1 MNDILRIALVLDRFE
16 RNLGGLESWTEGLA
30 RWLAGRGHEVSVV
43 AFRGTSPH
51 PAIRLHTIPYET
63 SPLARAAAVARH
75 ISRLSVDIVH
85 DTGTADCAGI
95 FQPQTGSRLL
105 NTEVDVAAR
114 SLLLRQWSRLSP
126 RFRRWRREMAV
137 LERRQFADPTRLIAV
152 SRMVR
157 DQISQRYHLDPHRI
171 TVIHNGVD
179 TKRFAPERLGPLREG
194 ARRKW
199 SLALAPVFL
208 LVGNNYRLKG
218 VATAIRALARL
229 SRGCPDVQLAVVG
242 ADEVKSYSRLAAR
255 LGVAGQ
261 VRFLGRVE
269 RIDEAYAAADVA
281 LQPTHYDACSLA
293 TLEGLASGL
302 PTITTRTNGA
312 GELIT
317 PGQQGLLLENASDAD
332 ALADA
337 MERLLDPELRRG
349 MAAAARQLSLDHD
362 IESNYARIEAFYRGR
377 LSRPARAAACLGD

>member
-16 RNLGGLESWTEGLA
+16 RDLGGLESWTEGLA

-43 AFRGTSPH
+43 AFGGASPD
-51 PAIRLHTIPYET
+51 PAIRLHIVGHEA
-63 SPLARAAAVARH
+63 SPLARAAAIARQ
-75 ISRLSVDIVH
+75 ILRLPVDIVH
-85 DTGTADCAGI
+85 DTGTADCAQV
-95 FQPQTGSRLL
+95 FQPQTGSRLV
-105 NTEVDVAAR
+105 NTELDVAER
-114 SLLLRQWSRLSP
+114 SLLLRLWSRLSP
-126 RFRRWRREMAV
+126 GFRRWRREMAI

-157 DQISQRYHLDPHRI
+157 DQISQRYHLDARSI
-171 TVIHNGVD
+171 TVIYNGVD
-179 TKRFAPERLGPLREG
+179 TKQFAPDRLAPLRDT

-199 SLALAPVFL
+199 SIAESPVFL

-229 SRGCPDVQLAVVG
+229 RPGRPDLQLAVVG
-242 ADEVKSYSRLAAR
+242 ADDVTSYGRLAAR
-255 LGVAGQ
+255 LGVAEQ

-269 RIDEAYAAADVA
+269 RIEEAYAAADIAV
-281 LQPTHYDACSLA
+281 QPTHYDACSLA

-317 PGQQGLLLENASDAD
+317 PGKQGWLVEQASDAD

-337 MERLLDPELRRG
+337 MQRLLDPELRRRMG
-349 MAAAARQLSLDHD
+349 VAARQLSLDHD
-362 IESNYARIEAFYRGR
+362 IESNYAGIEAFYRR
-377 LSRPARAAACLGD
+377 RPTRSATAAACLRA